1 MKYFPINLSIADRKV
16 VVVGGGQVAR
26 RKVKALKDCG
36 ARVTVVSPVFCAGLR
51 RTKGIRRVKRC
62 YRKSD
67 LQGTC
72 LVVSATDSQEVNRRV
87 WKDATAAG
95 ILVNV
100 VDQPDLCTFVLP
112 ATVSRGDLLITVSTA
127 GGSPALA
134 RRIREK
140 IEKEIDPAFADH
152 LSLLQE
158 IRPTVKATRLSSRQR
173 TRLFKEMAG
182 EKVLGVLKRRG
193 KKAARKLI
201 RRMLSEAVEGLQV

>member
-36 ARVTVVSPVFCAGLR
+36 ARVTVISPDFCASLAR
-51 RTKGIRRVKRC
+51 AKGVRLIERC

-67 LQGTC
+67 LQGKC
-72 LVVSATDSQEVNRRV
+72 LVVSATDSQAVNRQV
-87 WKDATAAG
+87 WEDATAAK

-100 VDQPDLCTFVLP
+100 VDQPALCTFVLP

-152 LSLLQE
+152 LSLLKKM
-158 IRPTVKATRLSSRQR
+158 RPIVQAAPLTTRQR
-173 TRLFKEMAG
+173 MDVFKEMAG
-182 EKVLGVLKRRG
+182 DRAFGVLKRRG
-193 KKAARKLI
+193 TKAARALLRSILAKAI
-201 RRMLSEAVEGLQV
+201 GKA